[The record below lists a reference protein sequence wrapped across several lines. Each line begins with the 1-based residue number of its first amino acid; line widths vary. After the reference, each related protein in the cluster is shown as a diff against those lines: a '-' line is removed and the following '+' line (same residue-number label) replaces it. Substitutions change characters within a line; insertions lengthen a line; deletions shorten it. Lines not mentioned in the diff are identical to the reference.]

1 MGCVSMNVSINPI
14 VQNKLN
20 LSFDSIQILNTG
32 EKNYQNTPEKREG
45 HLNYKYEKVNFWSMS
60 KNFMSKK
67 RNQIAYRVIS
77 QT

>member
-32 EKNYQNTPEKREG
+32 EKNY
-45 HLNYKYEKVNFWSMS
+45 
-60 KNFMSKK
+60 
-67 RNQIAYRVIS
+67 
-77 QT
+77 